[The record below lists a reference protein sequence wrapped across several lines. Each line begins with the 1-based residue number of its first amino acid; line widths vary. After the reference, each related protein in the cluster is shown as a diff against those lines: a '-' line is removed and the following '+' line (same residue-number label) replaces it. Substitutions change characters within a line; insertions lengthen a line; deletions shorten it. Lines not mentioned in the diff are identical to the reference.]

1 MKNTSSKTEKIGG
14 SRAVIF
20 GIPIFSS
27 RRGELIK
34 GLESVLSEKTGKCLI
49 YTPNPEILVES
60 KQNPELA
67 QALKSAEV
75 NIPDG
80 IGVVLANRVMARLG
94 RSDVRI
100 QERIAGADLAED
112 LVRIC
117 AARGKT
123 VMLLGG
129 QEGVASLA
137 ARRLSDKYK
146 GLQVVET
153 QGYQDVLK
161 PTGKEEDLVV
171 EMVRKHK
178 PGLLLVAFGQGKQER
193 WLTGHR
199 DLPFVIGMGV
209 GGTLDFWS
217 GHRSRA
223 PLVLRQIGLE
233 WLYRLIREP
242 WRWRRQLRLLKFV
255 GLVVKEITS

>member
-75 NIPDG
+75 NIPD
-80 IGVVLANRVMARLG
+80 
-94 RSDVRI
+94 
-100 QERIAGADLAED
+100 GADLAED

>member
-100 QERIAGADLAED
+100 QERIAGADLAEVQRVQRD
-112 LVRIC
+112 VLPMLREKNPMVAPHVERIINERFKVLQADYDEEGAIVKGASTNDPKVRI
-117 AARGKT
+117 AAT
-123 VMLLGG
+123 EQMLSNYPDGDPLMEIDPSCKWYIEALRSKYRYPKIKSTGG
-129 QEGVASLA
+129 F
-137 ARRLSDKYK
+137 SDNPEKNNWY
-146 GLQVVET
+146 L
-153 QGYQDVLK
+153 
-161 PTGKEEDLVV
+161 
-171 EMVRKHK
+171 M
-178 PGLLLVAFGQGKQER
+178 
-193 WLTGHR
+193 
-199 DLPFVIGMGV
+199 M
-209 GGTLDFWS
+209 
-217 GHRSRA
+217 
-223 PLVLRQIGLE
+223 
-233 WLYRLIREP
+233 
-242 WRWRRQLRLLKFV
+242 
-255 GLVVKEITS
+255 